1 MSADTPT
8 SDEQPSSP
16 FLTGLEFLT
25 GPDPNAGSFLLVVGI
40 VTCMFVAV
48 FQLAL
53 TPPISNL
60 LTGAVLVVAVVSFI
74 LGAILDMLG
83 HFDSETT
90 ES

>member
-1 MSADTPT
+1 MSADTT
-8 SDEQPSSP
+8 TDEQPSSR

-40 VTCMFVAV
+40 VTCMFIAV

-60 LTGAVLVVAVVSFI
+60 LTGAVLVVAVISFI

-83 HFDSETT
+83 HFDSEPT
-90 ES
+90 ET